1 MYHQNHVEVCVA
13 ALERS
18 GHHAIINWISANSAA
33 PVCFLNNCRPGVDP
47 FLMYPDQRG
56 ELAPGSLLIY
66 NYEDRRLGDAFP
78 SEFLNHKTKW
88 FGARG
93 ISMYVLIL
101 RDPFN
106 NFASKYRWAI
116 NGTKWAPPM
125 EWITDVL
132 PGLWKSYARE
142 FVGLTDLMPTPKVFI
157 NYNRWFADEDYRD
170 QLARQLGLAS
180 AGKGLTEVA
189 KWGPNTWG
197 DSFDNMEFEG
207 RANEMKVLERWRHF
221 ADDRDFRQLFYD
233 RELLELSEKIFVGI
247 PGTESLFQ
255 TSGGGDDSAQT
266 RNTGQD
272 FSPIKWI

>member
-1 MYHQNHVEVCVA
+1 MYHLNHAEVCVA

-33 PVCFLNNCRPGVDP
+33 PVCFINNCRLGVDP
-47 FLMYPDQRG
+47 YLMCTEDQRVKP
-56 ELAPGSLLIY
+56 APGSLLIY

-78 SEFLNHKTKW
+78 SDFLNRKTKW

-93 ISMYVLIL
+93 IAIYFLIL

-116 NGTKWAPPM
+116 NGTKWTPPM
-125 EWITDVL
+125 EWLTDVM

-142 FVGLTDLMPTPKVFI
+142 FLGLTDLMPTPKVCI
-157 NYNRWFADEDYRD
+157 NYNRWFADKDYRD
-170 QLARQLGLAS
+170 RLAWQLGLAS
-180 AGKGLTEVA
+180 SGKGLTEVA

-197 DSFDNMEFEG
+197 DSFDNLEFEG

-221 ADDRDFRQLFYD
+221 ADDRDFQKLFHD
-233 RELLELSEKIFVGI
+233 RELHELSERIFGVI
-247 PGTESLFQ
+247 PGTESFSQ
-255 TSGGGDDSAQT
+255 ESGRGDDSAP
-266 RNTGQD
+266 TGNAERD
-272 FSPIKWI
+272 LIRS